1 MALFGIGKKKAE
13 KNSSEALDKLTK
25 LNDKNNSKS
34 DKSFSGKVGFTK
46 PKENGM
52 AKGKESMPSN
62 NVEEDLN
69 WDDLLPGFEEKK
81 DNDNLSLPE
90 DNSNPFFSLEK
101 GADELDRLASE
112 AGLNSSEQPASIPK
126 VPKEEVEKTLQE
138 NPKKNKTEGKKEEK
152 EESAENSEEE
162 SKEEQE
168 EEEIIKQGP
177 KQRKESYP
185 SSFKTFIRANSVFLP
200 QDGYNEFYNFL
211 KKAKD
216 ELASLELDQQE
227 VKDYD
232 NELKKSGNAF
242 VGYLRAISSTAM
254 QSEDIIRS
262 GGDLNE

>member
-62 NVEEDLN
+62 DVEEDLS
-69 WDDLLPGFEEKK
+69 WDDLLPGFEKK
-81 DNDNLSLPE
+81 NNDNLSLPE
-90 DNSNPFFSLEK
+90 DNSNPFFSLDQ

-112 AGLNSSEQPASIPK
+112 AGLNNSEQPASIPN

-168 EEEIIKQGP
+168 EEEIIKQEP
-177 KQRKESYP
+177 KQRNESYQ
-185 SSFKTFIRANSVFLP
+185 SSFKTFIRANNVFMP
-200 QDGYNEFYNFL
+200 QESYNDFYNSL
-211 KKAKD
+211 KGIT
-216 ELASLELDQQE
+216 ERLASLELDQQE

-232 NELKKSGNAF
+232 NELKTSGNAF
-242 VGYLRAISSTAM
+242 VRYIRAISSIAL